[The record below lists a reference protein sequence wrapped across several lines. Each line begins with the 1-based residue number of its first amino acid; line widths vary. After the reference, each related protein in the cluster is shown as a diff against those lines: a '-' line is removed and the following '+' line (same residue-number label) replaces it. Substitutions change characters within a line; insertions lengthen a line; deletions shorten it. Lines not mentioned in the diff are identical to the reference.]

1 MFERLNMTKLM
12 PVVTTAMMTMTTTTM
27 PPILVLRE
35 KPRVAVFFVEG
46 LVSPDTLRELAQ
58 RLERLDED
66 AMLALGSL
74 EEYIVD
80 APRSPFPQ
88 LLHTERPDRFAMYLL
103 QGRVGLLVDGLP
115 VGLVL
120 PVTLAEFMKVT
131 DDAGTHHLVSSA
143 LSLLRWAALALAAL
157 LPAFYAAVAMYHQ
170 EMIPTRLLLS
180 IIEAERNVP
189 FSTALE
195 LLGMLGAFGLVQ
207 EAGLRLPSPIG
218 DTVSIIGALIV
229 GQAAVEASLV
239 SPIAIIVVAFSA
251 IACYAL
257 PSQDLAAAVRLARL
271 VLLIG
276 AILGGLYGLTLLLC
290 LLLWHLAGIDSFG
303 VNYTAPLSD
312 GLRGNLRRALLH
324 PPMPADKFRDAH
336 LRTPDRRRQR

>member
-1 MFERLNMTKLM
+1 M
-12 PVVTTAMMTMTTTTM
+12 
-27 PPILVLRE
+27 
-35 KPRVAVFFVEG
+35 
-46 LVSPDTLRELAQ
+46 D
-58 RLERLDED
+58 RLDVD
-66 AMLALGSL
+66 SLLALGSL

-103 QGRVGLLVDGLP
+103 QGRIGLLVDGLP

-131 DDAGTHHLVSSA
+131 DDAGTHFLVSSA
-143 LSLLRWAALALAAL
+143 LSLLRWTALALAAL

-180 IIEAERNVP
+180 IIEAERDVP

-271 VLLIG
+271 LLTMKLISHCLT
-276 AILGGLYGLTLLLC
+276 AIHQLS
-290 LLLWHLAGIDSFG
+290 GIRSLIRFSKLI
-303 VNYTAPLSD
+303 AP
-312 GLRGNLRRALLH
+312 
-324 PPMPADKFRDAH
+324 
-336 LRTPDRRRQR
+336 